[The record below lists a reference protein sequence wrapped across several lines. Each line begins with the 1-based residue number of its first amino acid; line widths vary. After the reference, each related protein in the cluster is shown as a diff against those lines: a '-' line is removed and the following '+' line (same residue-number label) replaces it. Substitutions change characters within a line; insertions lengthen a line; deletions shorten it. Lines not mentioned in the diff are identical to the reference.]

1 MKPLPKHILI
11 IRLSFMGDV
20 AILVPVIRALRKRY
34 PEVKITVL
42 TRPFFAPFFRGIRD
56 MRFFHLNFKFRHK
69 GLWGL
74 FRLAGDA
81 KRDGVDAVADMQ
93 DNTTSRTIR
102 NLLSVKGCRTSHID
116 KATVSKR
123 RLCRKGYQNFHQLKT
138 TVERYADVLRD
149 LGFELTPCPDIEM
162 SLPVPL
168 AINYLHG
175 KKTGPWIGIA
185 PFAKY
190 DTKVY
195 PIEQMERV
203 AATLATRAQKVFVF
217 GGGAEEQRLATRIAA
232 GRENIIPVIGT
243 MSLGDEL
250 NLIANLDVMLTMDSV
265 SMHMGSLVG
274 TPVVSVWG
282 ATHPYAGF
290 YGLGQHSDN
299 AVQLPLECRPC
310 SVNGNIPCRFNDY
323 RCLAGIPPEAI
334 VEKVW
339 AVVGTCAEK
348 RTAEKRAAED
358 EDSEKQVT
366 EKQAD

>member
-1 MKPLPKHILI
+1 
-11 IRLSFMGDV
+11 MGDV
-20 AILVPVIRALRKRY
+20 AIMVPVIRALRKKY
-34 PEVKITVL
+34 PEVRITVL
-42 TRPFFAPFFRGIRD
+42 TRPFFAPFFRGIHD
-56 MRFFHLNFKFRHK
+56 MRFFHLNLKFRHK

-74 FRLAGDA
+74 FRLASDA
-81 KRDGVDAVADMQ
+81 KEDGVDAVADMQ
-93 DNTTSRTIR
+93 GNTASRIIR
-102 NLLSVKGCRTSHID
+102 GLLGIKRCRTAQID
-116 KATVSKR
+116 KGVGSKR

-149 LGFELTPCPDIEM
+149 LGFELTPQPEIDM
-162 SLPVPL
+162 RLPVPL

-203 AATLATRAQKVFVF
+203 ATAIADRAQKVFIF
-217 GGGAEEQRLATRIAA
+217 GGGSEEQRLAAQIASQ
-232 GRENIIPVIGT
+232 RDNIVPVIGV
-243 MSLGDEL
+243 MGLGDEL

-265 SMHMGSLVG
+265 AMQMGSLVG

-290 YGLGQHSDN
+290 YGLGQNPANS
-299 AVQLPLECRPC
+299 VQLPLECRPC
-310 SVNGNIPCRFNDY
+310 SVGGAKPCEFGDY
-323 RCLAGIPPEAI
+323 RCLAGIDPGRI

-339 AVVGTCAEK
+339 
-348 RTAEKRAAED
+348 
-358 EDSEKQVT
+358 QVYDAIT
-366 EKQAD
+366 N

>member
-11 IRLSFMGDV
+11 IRLSLMGDV
-20 AILVPVIRALRKRY
+20 AILVPVIRALRKKY
-34 PEVKITVL
+34 PEVRITVL
-42 TRPFFAPFFRGIRD
+42 TRPFFAPFFRGIHN
-56 MRFFHLNFKFRHK
+56 MRFFTLNAKFRHK

-74 FRLAGDA
+74 FRIAGDA
-81 KRDGVDAVADMQ
+81 KRDGVDAVADMH
-93 DNTTSRTIR
+93 DSASSSIIR
-102 NLLSVKGCRTSHID
+102 KLLGLKGCRTAHID
-116 KATVSKR
+116 KGRGSKR
-123 RLCRKGYQNFHQLKT
+123 RLCRKGYLNFHQLKT
-138 TVERYADVLRD
+138 TSERYADVLRD
-149 LGFELTPCPDIEM
+149 LGFQLTPQPEIGM
-162 SLPVPL
+162 VLPVPL
-168 AINYLHG
+168 AINFLHG

-203 AATLATRAQKVFVF
+203 AAAIADRAQKVFVF
-217 GGGAEEQRLATRIAA
+217 GGGPEERRLADTLAA
-232 GRENIIPVIGT
+232 QRENIFSVIGT

-265 SMHMGSLVG
+265 AMQMASLVG

-290 YGLGQHSDN
+290 YGLGQDPDN

-310 SVNGNIPCRFNDY
+310 SVVGNVPCEYGDY
-323 RCLAGIPPEAI
+323 RCLTGIAPEAI

-339 AVVGTCAEK
+339 KVY
-348 RTAEKRAAED
+348 
-358 EDSEKQVT
+358 DSIKN
-366 EKQAD
+366 